1 MLQVLVESRA
11 ARPRRASWTGAS
23 VLAHSVVIALAVW
36 MTTQVAPDAD
46 RSGPVQDII
55 YVAPQP
61 ASQPAASPQPAG
73 TSGTTP
79 IPSPVITIP
88 NISMPTIPVP
98 QTDVGRLI
106 EELTRGTVGSITGTN
121 PGVPVAPGGVHTAE
135 TVDRVVAPLRTNPSP
150 AYPARLSGAGVEG
163 DVTVSFVVDST
174 GRVEAATVEILQ
186 ASHALFGDAVRQWLT
201 QTRYTP
207 ALANG
212 RPVRQLVRQRV
223 GFTITR

>member
-11 ARPRRASWTGAS
+11 ARPRRASWTAAS
-23 VLAHSVVIALAVW
+23 VLAHSLVIALAVW
-36 MTTQVAPDAD
+36 VTTQVAPDAR
-46 RSGPVQDII
+46 RSDLVPDLI
-55 YVAPQP
+55 YVATQP
-61 ASQPAASPQPAG
+61 APQPAASPEPVG
-73 TSGTTP
+73 TSGAIP

-88 NISMPTIPVP
+88 NISMPTIPAP

-106 EELTRGTVGSITGTN
+106 DELTRTTVGSFIGTN

-135 TVDRVVAPLRTNPSP
+135 TVDRVVAPLRGNPSP
-150 AYPARLSGAGVEG
+150 AYPARLSSAGVEG
-163 DVTVSFVVDST
+163 DVTVSFVVDTT
-174 GRVEAATVEILQ
+174 GRVEPASVEILQ
-186 ASHALFGDAVRQWLT
+186 ASHALFGDAVRQWLR
-201 QTRYTP
+201 QTRYGP